1 MIKQISQVKE
11 FHEKFNIFI
20 QNSPKIPKD
29 DLQLIRKTLIAK
41 EALEVSEAIL
51 ERHDLDQITKEL
63 CDLLYVT
70 YGTILTF
77 GLQDKIE
84 ECFDE
89 VHRSNMSKLGKY
101 GKNIYRYDVKLLKG
115 DNYSPADIKKIL
127 NVVE

>member
-1 MIKQISQVKE
+1 MIKQINQVRE

-20 QNSPKIPKD
+20 QNSPKIPKNS
-29 DLQLIRKTLIAK
+29 LQLIRKTLIAE

-51 ERHDLDQITKEL
+51 ERQDLDQITKEL

-89 VHRSNMSKLGKY
+89 VHRSNMSKLGKD
-101 GKNIYRYDVKLLKG
+101 GKPVYREDGKLLKG